1 MKAIEIKPDFY
12 KAFNNKGTTLVNLG
26 RYEDALEVFEKAIE
40 IKPDDADLWYNR
52 ACAFSLTNKKEDS
65 LYNLKRA
72 IEFNSSHK
80 RKAKKD
86 TDFEKLWDDSDFIK
100 IVE

>member
-1 MKAIEIKPDFY
+1 MNNKAI
-12 KAFNNKGTTLVNLG
+12 TLHNLG
-26 RYEDALEVFEKAIE
+26 RYEDALEVYDKAIE
-40 IKPDDADLWYNR
+40 IKPEFDSAWYNR

-65 LYNLKRA
+65 LFNLKRA
-72 IEFNSSHK
+72 IELDISYKK
-80 RKAKKD
+80 RAKKD